1 MPFLST
7 VILLLLSTCVCV
19 LALDSVSITC
29 VGGEAGMRIHMPVN
43 EFAHAYT
50 DTFRMSDGSIMVDS
64 ADSDLEHMDAAFHH
78 MKTLMASVGANKY
91 TPVGSNQTYHN
102 VGHTVDICGSN
113 MTRILMLAVLGNFVS
128 SPVDPKY
135 SSQSSE
141 ETLATVV
148 VDYTGS
154 LVVVHSFATMRTYFL
169 ESLLFISIISI
180 ARLSLVKR
188 VVYKP

>member
-1 MPFLST
+1 MKNT
-7 VILLLLSTCVCV
+7 WLLLLAFLEIG
-19 LALDSVSITC
+19 LAFNSIPITC
-29 VGGEAGMRIHMPVN
+29 VGGESGMRIHMPVN
-43 EFAHAYT
+43 EFSRAYT
-50 DTFRMSDGSIMVDS
+50 ETFRMSDGSVMVDS

-78 MKTLMASVGANKY
+78 MKTLMTSVGAMNWND
-91 TPVGSNQTYHN
+91 PNVN
-102 VGHTVDICGSN
+102 VGHTVEICGSN
-113 MTRILMLAVLGNFVS
+113 MTKILMLAVLGNFVS

-148 VDYTGS
+148 VDYSGS

-180 ARLSLVKR
+180 ARLSLVKKI
-188 VVYKP
+188 VYA

>member
-1 MPFLST
+1 MRLT
-7 VILLLLSTCVCV
+7 LLLLTTVGIVSSMESTPIQC
-19 LALDSVSITC
+19 I
-29 VGGEAGMRIHMPVN
+29 GGDAGIRIHIPVN
-43 EFAHAYT
+43 EFTRAYT
-50 DTFRMSDGSIMVDS
+50 DTFRMSDGSRIVDS
-64 ADSDLEHMDAAFHH
+64 VDGDMEHMDAAFHH
-78 MKTLMASVGANKY
+78 MKTLMASVGAMKSFKSGVRSTY
-91 TPVGSNQTYHN
+91 TE
-102 VGHTVDICGSN
+102 VGHTVDICGQN

-169 ESLLFISIISI
+169 ESLLFISIIAI
-180 ARLSLVKR
+180 GRLSLVKN
-188 VVYKP
+188 VVYSKNIDK